1 MAITAS
7 NMNTSTGKS
16 LIEKTNEVIAAL
28 KANGVMGLFGPELEI
43 FDKHRKAYMTV
54 AQAAIAS
61 GQADYIDEV
70 KAAVEA
76 GEKLTGG
83 KFDAIVNSLS
93 LALGSKDVLTTHNL
107 TLCLKWVDGGVE
119 SVDFKDA
126 EEADFLIEVECN
138 YSRPSGI
145 GKNLL
150 RYVIGAIDRKE
161 MDRLL
166 TNSVVTKVRNFT
178 KRVYTGGYQAS
189 IVKAGIVSAAE
200 FPYEVVYEH
209 YVTKLG
215 ERGHEP
221 VASDW
226 CGYIVDAIG
235 VDVLY
240 ARNPYVPRLLVD
252 SLLANLDS
260 NYYNK
265 TADLMGL
272 TQYWPVLDE
281 GERDT
286 LRRRLVATAGV
297 LNDPCQVE
305 LFDELGVDRSA
316 LEEVWKAHR
325 QPKLEPELTNTV
337 ELEVDHTTIR
347 TYDRTTNQTVS
358 YPATRVQMGTG
369 ASTHGV
375 LYSPLSVAR
384 DVSVTY
390 SDYWSD
396 YWSKTSE
403 HGFYVA
409 GDRLVLVDGFL
420 PTHLTGSD
428 PETHAI
434 GGRRYARYSD
444 LRTDKVA
451 CLPHDMKLATT
462 ILNSTDGKV
471 QLDFVVVV
479 KADADTSITEAE
491 VRSYHKHL
499 VDAVAAL
506 PHSRPEDEVRSL
518 LSDMFARAKIHMV
531 KAGDHISLG
540 QFGHK

>member
-1 MAITAS
+1 MAITATNIS
-7 NMNTSTGKS
+7 SSTGKS

-43 FDKHRKAYMTV
+43 FDKHRKAYMAV

-76 GEKLTGG
+76 GEKLSGG

-93 LALGSKDVLTTHNL
+93 LALGSKDVLTTHNM
-107 TLCLKWVDGGVE
+107 TLYLKWVDGGVE
-119 SVDFKDA
+119 RVDFKDA

-166 TNSVVTKVRNFT
+166 TNSAVTKVRNFT

-226 CGYIVDAIG
+226 CGHIVDAIG

-272 TQYWPVLDE
+272 VQYWPILDE

-286 LRRRLVATAGV
+286 LRRRLVATAV
-297 LNDPCQVE
+297 TLNGPSQVE

-316 LEEVWKAHR
+316 LEEVWKADR
-325 QPKLEPELTNTV
+325 QPKLEQELSHTV
-337 ELEVDHTTIR
+337 ELEVDHTTISK
-347 TYDRTTNQTVS
+347 YDRSTCKTVRC
-358 YPATRVQMGTG
+358 PATRVQIWTG

-390 SDYWSD
+390 SDYWS
-396 YWSKTSE
+396 KTSE

-420 PTHLTGSD
+420 PTRLTGSD
-428 PETHAI
+428 PETRAI
-434 GGRRYARYSD
+434 GGHRYARYSD
-444 LRTDKVA
+444 LRTDKA
-451 CLPHDMKLATT
+451 ECLPHDMKLATT

-479 KADADTSITEAE
+479 TADADTNITEAE

-506 PHSRPEDEVRSL
+506 PHSRPEEEVRSL

-531 KAGDHISLG
+531 KAGDRISLG

>member
-1 MAITAS
+1 MAITATNIS
-7 NMNTSTGKS
+7 SSTGKS
-16 LIEKTNEVIAAL
+16 LIEKTNEVITAL

-43 FDKHRKAYMTV
+43 FDKHRKAYMAV

-83 KFDAIVNSLS
+83 KFDAIVNSLK
-93 LALGSKDVLTTHNL
+93 LVLGAKDVLTTHNL
-107 TLCLKWVDGGVE
+107 SLYLKWVDGGVE

-166 TNSVVTKVRNFT
+166 TNSAVTKVRNFT
-178 KRVYTGGYQAS
+178 KRVYTGGYKAS
-189 IVKAGIVSAAE
+189 IVNAGIVSAAE

-209 YVTKLG
+209 YITKLG

-272 TQYWPVLDE
+272 VQYWPVLDE

-286 LRRRLVATAGV
+286 LRRRLVATAV
-297 LNDPCQVE
+297 TLNGPCQVE

-316 LEEVWKAHR
+316 LEEVWKADR
-325 QPKLEPELTNTV
+325 QPKLEQELSHTV
-337 ELEVDHTTIR
+337 ELEVDHTTISK
-347 TYDRTTNQTVS
+347 YDRSTCKTVK
-358 YPATRVQMGTG
+358 YPATRVQIWTG

-375 LYSPLSVAR
+375 LYSPLSVTR

-390 SDYWSD
+390 SD

-420 PTHLTGSD
+420 PTRLTGSD
-428 PETHAI
+428 PETRAI
-434 GGRRYARYSD
+434 GGHRYARYSD
-444 LRTDKVA
+444 LRTDKA
-451 CLPHDMKLATT
+451 ECLPHDMKLATT

-479 KADADTSITEAE
+479 TADADTSITEAE

-499 VDAVAAL
+499 VDAVSAL
-506 PHSRPEDEVRSL
+506 PHSRPEEEVRSL
-518 LSDMFARAKIHMV
+518 LSDMFASAKIHMV

>member
-7 NMNTSTGKS
+7 NMNSATGKS
-16 LIEKTNEVIAAL
+16 LIDKTNEVITAL
-28 KANGVMGLFGPELEI
+28 KTNGVMGLFGSELEI
-43 FDKHRKAYMTV
+43 FDKHRAAYMAV

-83 KFDAIVNSLS
+83 KFDAIVNSLK
-93 LALGSKDVLTTHNL
+93 LVLGGKDVLTTHNL
-107 TLCLKWVDGGVE
+107 PLYLKWVDGGVE

-166 TNSVVTKVRNFT
+166 TNSAVTKVRNFS

-215 ERGHEP
+215 ERGHET

-226 CGYIVDAIG
+226 CGYIVDAVG
-235 VDVLY
+235 LDVLY

-260 NYYNK
+260 NYYSK
-265 TADLMGL
+265 TADLNGL
-272 TQYWPVLDE
+272 VQYWPVLDE

-286 LRRRLVATAGV
+286 LRRRLVTTAGV
-297 LNDPCQVE
+297 LNDPYQVE
-305 LFDELGVDRSA
+305 LFDELGIDHSA
-316 LEEVWKAHR
+316 LEEVWKADR

-337 ELEVDHTTIR
+337 ELEVYRSTISK
-347 TYDRTTNQTVS
+347 YDRSTHKMVS
-358 YPATRVQMGTG
+358 HPVTRVQIWTG
-369 ASTHGV
+369 ASTYGA

-390 SDYWSD
+390 SDYWSE
-396 YWSKTSE
+396 TSD
-403 HGFYVA
+403 HGFCAA

-420 PTHLTGSD
+420 PTRLTGSD
-428 PETHAI
+428 PEAHGI
-434 GGRRYARYSD
+434 GRHHYTRYSD
-444 LRTDKVA
+444 LRTDKA
-451 CLPHDMKLATT
+451 ECLSHDMKLATT
-462 ILNSTDGKV
+462 ILNGTDGKI
-471 QLDFVVVV
+471 QLEFVVVV
-479 KADADTSITEAE
+479 TADADTSITEAE
-491 VRSYHKHL
+491 VRSYHKNL

>member
-1 MAITAS
+1 MAITATNIS
-7 NMNTSTGKS
+7 SSTGKS
-16 LIEKTNEVIAAL
+16 LIEKTNEVITAL
-28 KANGVMGLFGPELEI
+28 KTNGVMGLFGPELEI
-43 FDKHRKAYMTV
+43 FDKHRKAYMAV
-54 AQAAIAS
+54 AQAAVAS

-83 KFDAIVNSLS
+83 KFDAIVNSLK
-93 LALGSKDVLTTHNL
+93 LVLGAKDVLTTHNL
-107 TLCLKWVDGGVE
+107 SLYLKWVDGGVE

-150 RYVIGAIDRKE
+150 RYVIGTIDRKE

-166 TNSVVTKVRNFT
+166 TNSAVTKVRNFS

-240 ARNPYVPRLLVD
+240 ARNPYIPRLLVD

-265 TADLMGL
+265 TADLKGL
-272 TQYWPVLDE
+272 VQYWPVLDE

-286 LRRRLVATAGV
+286 LRRRLVATAGK
-297 LNDPCQVE
+297 LADPYTVE
-305 LFDELGVDRSA
+305 LFDELGVERSA
-316 LEEVWKAHR
+316 LEEVWKAAH
-325 QPKLEPELTNTV
+325 QPKLEQEGAHTV
-337 ELEVDHTTIR
+337 ELEVNHTTIR
-347 TYDRTTNQTVS
+347 TYDRSAHKTVC
-358 YPATRVQMGTG
+358 YQATLVQMWTG

-390 SDYWSD
+390 SDYWS
-396 YWSKTSE
+396 KTSE
-403 HGFYVA
+403 HGFYA
-409 GDRLVLVDGFL
+409 EGDRLILVDGFL
-420 PTHLTGSD
+420 PTRLTGSD

-434 GGRRYARYSD
+434 GGHRYARYSD
-444 LRTDKVA
+444 LRTDKA
-451 CLPHDMKLATT
+451 ECLPHDMKLATT

-471 QLDFVVVV
+471 QLDFIVVVA
-479 KADADTSITEAE
+479 ADADTSITEAE
-491 VRSYHKHL
+491 VRNYHKHL
-499 VDAVAAL
+499 VTAVAAL

-518 LSDMFARAKIHMV
+518 LSDMFDRSKIHMV
-531 KAGDHISLG
+531 KEGDHISLG
-540 QFGHK
+540 RFGHK

>member
-1 MAITAS
+1 MAITATNIS
-7 NMNTSTGKS
+7 SSTGKI

-93 LALGSKDVLTTHNL
+93 LALGEQDVLTTHSL
-107 TLCLKWVDGGVE
+107 PLYLKWVDGGVE
-119 SVDFKDA
+119 SVGFKDA

-161 MDRLL
+161 MDGLL
-166 TNSVVTKVRNFT
+166 TNSAVTKVRNFT
-178 KRVYTGGYQAS
+178 KRVYTGDYQAN
-189 IVKAGIVSAAE
+189 IVKDGIVSAAE
-200 FPYEVVYEH
+200 FPYEAVYEH

-215 ERGHEP
+215 ERGHDP

-226 CGYIVDAIG
+226 CGYIVDEVG

-260 NYYNK
+260 NYYSK
-265 TADLMGL
+265 TADLKGL
-272 TQYWPVLDE
+272 VQYWPVLDE
-281 GERDT
+281 GERDSI
-286 LRRRLVATAGV
+286 RRRLVATAGI
-297 LNDPCQVE
+297 LNCHVQVE

-316 LEEVWKAHR
+316 LEEVWKAAH
-325 QPKLEPELTNTV
+325 QPKLEQELSHTV
-337 ELEVDHTTIR
+337 ELEVDHTTILK
-347 TYDRTTNQTVS
+347 YDRSTHKMVD
-358 YPATRVQMGTG
+358 YPATRVQMWTG

-384 DVSVTY
+384 DVSVTR
-390 SDYWSD
+390 SDYWSN
-396 YWSKTSE
+396 TSE
-403 HGFYVA
+403 HLFYA
-409 GDRLVLVDGFL
+409 EGDKLILVDGFL
-420 PTHLTGSD
+420 PTRLTGSD
-428 PETHAI
+428 PDTHAI
-434 GGRRYARYSD
+434 GGHHYARYSD
-444 LRTDKVA
+444 LRTEKA
-451 CLPHDMKLATT
+451 ECLSHDMKLATT
-462 ILNSTDGKV
+462 ILDSTDGKV

-479 KADADTSITEAE
+479 KDDKDTSVTEAE

-506 PHSRPEDEVRSL
+506 PQNRPEEEVRSL
-518 LSDMFARAKIHMV
+518 LSDMFTRAKIHMV

-540 QFGHK
+540 QFGQK

>member
-7 NMNTSTGKS
+7 NMNSATGKS
-16 LIEKTNEVIAAL
+16 LIDKTNEVIAAL
-28 KANGVMGLFGPELEI
+28 KANGVMGLFGSELEI
-43 FDKHRKAYMTV
+43 FDKHRAAYMAV

-83 KFDAIVNSLS
+83 KFDAIVNSLK
-93 LALGSKDVLTTHNL
+93 LVLGGKDVLTTHNL
-107 TLCLKWVDGGVE
+107 SLYLKWVDGGVE

-166 TNSVVTKVRNFT
+166 TNSAVTKVRNFS

-226 CGYIVDAIG
+226 CGHIVNAIG

-286 LRRRLVATAGV
+286 LRRRLVAADGI
-297 LNDPCQVE
+297 LNGHVQAE

-316 LEEVWKAHR
+316 LEEVWKSTH
-325 QPKLEPELTNTV
+325 QPKLEQELYHTV
-337 ELEVDHTTIR
+337 ELEVDHTAISE
-347 TYDRTTNQTVS
+347 YDRSAHKMVR
-358 YPATRVQMGTG
+358 YPATRVQIWTG

-390 SDYWSD
+390 SD

-428 PETHAI
+428 PEAHAI
-434 GGRRYARYSD
+434 GGHRYARYSD
-444 LRTDKVA
+444 LRTDKA
-451 CLPHDMKLATT
+451 ECLPHDMKLATT

-479 KADADTSITEAE
+479 ASDADTSITEAE

-518 LSDMFARAKIHMV
+518 LSDMFDRAKIHMV
-531 KAGDHISLG
+531 KVGDRMTLG

>member
-1 MAITAS
+1 MAITATNIS
-7 NMNTSTGKS
+7 SSTGKS
-16 LIEKTNEVIAAL
+16 LIEKTNEVITAL

-43 FDKHRKAYMTV
+43 FDKHRQAYMAV

-83 KFDAIVNSLS
+83 KFDAIVNSLK
-93 LALGSKDVLTTHNL
+93 LALGVEDVLTTHNL
-107 TLCLKWVDGGVE
+107 SLYLKWVDGGVE

-126 EEADFLIEVECN
+126 EEADFLIEVQCN

-150 RYVIGAIDRKE
+150 RYVIGTIDRKE

-166 TNSVVTKVRNFT
+166 TNSAVTKVRNFS

-252 SLLANLDS
+252 SLLAKLDS
-260 NYYNK
+260 SYYNK

-272 TQYWPVLDE
+272 VQYWPILDE
-281 GERDT
+281 GERDS
-286 LRRRLVATAGV
+286 LRRRLVATAGI
-297 LNDPCQVE
+297 LNDHVQVE

-316 LEEVWKAHR
+316 LEEVWKADH
-325 QPKLEPELTNTV
+325 QPKLEQKLSHTV
-337 ELEVDHTTIR
+337 ELEVDHTTISE
-347 TYDRTTNQTVS
+347 YDQSTCKTVR
-358 YPATRVQMGTG
+358 YPATRVQIWTG
-369 ASTHGV
+369 VSTHHV

-390 SDYWSD
+390 SDYWSN
-396 YWSKTSE
+396 TSE

-420 PTHLTGSD
+420 PTRLTGSD
-428 PETHAI
+428 PETRAI
-434 GGRRYARYSD
+434 GGDRYARYSD
-444 LRTDKVA
+444 LRTDKA
-451 CLPHDMKLATT
+451 ECLPHDMKLATT

-479 KADADTSITEAE
+479 TADADTSITEAE

-506 PHSRPEDEVRSL
+506 PHSRPEEEVRSL

-531 KAGDHISLG
+531 KVGDHISLG

>member
-7 NMNTSTGKS
+7 NMNSSTGKS

-43 FDKHRKAYMTV
+43 FDKHRKAYMAV

-83 KFDAIVNSLS
+83 RFDAIVNSLS

-107 TLCLKWVDGGVE
+107 TLYLKWVNGGVE

-166 TNSVVTKVRNFT
+166 TNSAVTKVRNFT

-226 CGYIVDAIG
+226 CGYIVDAVG

-272 TQYWPVLDE
+272 VQYWPVLDE

-286 LRRRLVATAGV
+286 LRRRLITTAGV
-297 LNDPCQVE
+297 LNDPYPVK

-316 LEEVWKAHR
+316 LEEVWKADR
-325 QPKLEPELTNTV
+325 QPKLEQELTNTV

-347 TYDRTTNQTVS
+347 EYDRSTYQTVS
-358 YPATRVQMGTG
+358 YPATRVQIWTG
-369 ASTHGV
+369 ASTHGI

-390 SDYWSD
+390 SDYWS
-396 YWSKTSE
+396 KTSE
-403 HGFYVA
+403 HGFYA
-409 GDRLVLVDGFL
+409 EGDRIVLVDGFL
-420 PTHLTGSD
+420 PTRLTGSD
-428 PETHAI
+428 PEAHVI
-434 GGRRYARYSD
+434 GGHRYARYSD
-444 LRTDKVA
+444 LRTDKVE
-451 CLPHDMKLATT
+451 CLSHDMKLATT

-479 KADADTSITEAE
+479 ASDADTSITEAE

-499 VDAVAAL
+499 VDSVAAL

-518 LSDMFARAKIHMV
+518 LSDMFARAKIHLV

-540 QFGHK
+540 KFGHK

>member
-1 MAITAS
+1 MAITATNIS
-7 NMNTSTGKS
+7 SSTGKS
-16 LIEKTNEVIAAL
+16 LIDKTNEVITAL

-43 FDKHRKAYMTV
+43 FDKHRKAYMAV

-70 KAAVEA
+70 KAAVEE

-93 LALGSKDVLTTHNL
+93 LALEKKDVLTTHNL
-107 TLCLKWVDGGVE
+107 SLYLKWVDGGVE

-166 TNSVVTKVRNFT
+166 TNSAVTKVRNFT

-265 TADLMGL
+265 NADLMGL
-272 TQYWPVLDE
+272 VQYWPILDE

-286 LRRRLVATAGV
+286 LRRRLVATAV
-297 LNDPCQVE
+297 TLNGPSQVE
-305 LFDELGVDRSA
+305 LFDELGVDHSA
-316 LEEVWKAHR
+316 LEEVWKDDR
-325 QPKLEPELTNTV
+325 QPKLEPELSHTV
-337 ELEVDHTTIR
+337 ELEVDHTTISE
-347 TYDRTTNQTVS
+347 YDRSTCKMVR
-358 YPATRVQMGTG
+358 YPATRVQIWTG

-375 LYSPLSVAR
+375 LYSPLSVTR

-390 SDYWSD
+390 SD

-420 PTHLTGSD
+420 PTRLTGSD
-428 PETHAI
+428 PETRAI
-434 GGRRYARYSD
+434 GGHRYARYSD
-444 LRTDKVA
+444 LRTDKA
-451 CLPHDMKLATT
+451 ECLPHDMKLATT

-479 KADADTSITEAE
+479 TADADTSITEAE

-506 PHSRPEDEVRSL
+506 PHSRPEEEVRSL

-531 KAGDHISLG
+531 KAGEHISLG

>member
-1 MAITAS
+1 MAITAT

-16 LIEKTNEVIAAL
+16 LIEKTNEVITAL

-43 FDKHRKAYMTV
+43 FDKHRKAYMAV

-83 KFDAIVNSLS
+83 KFDAIINSLS
-93 LALGSKDVLTTHNL
+93 LAVGSKDVLTTHNL
-107 TLCLKWVDGGVE
+107 TLYLKWVDGGVE

-166 TNSVVTKVRNFT
+166 TNSAVTKVRNFT
-178 KRVYTGGYQAS
+178 KRVYTGGYQAG
-189 IVKAGIVSAAE
+189 IVRAGIISAAE

-209 YVTKLG
+209 YVTKVG
-215 ERGHEP
+215 ERGHET

-226 CGYIVDAIG
+226 CGYIVDAVG
-235 VDVLY
+235 LDVLY

-260 NYYNK
+260 NYYSK
-265 TADLMGL
+265 TADLNGL
-272 TQYWPVLDE
+272 VQYWPVLDE

-286 LRRRLVATAGV
+286 LRRRLVTTAGV
-297 LNDPCQVE
+297 LNDPYQVE

-316 LEEVWKAHR
+316 LEEVWKADR

-347 TYDRTTNQTVS
+347 EYNLSHCKMVS
-358 YPATRVQMGTG
+358 YPVTRIQICTE
-369 ASTHGV
+369 ASTYGA

-390 SDYWSD
+390 SDYWSN
-396 YWSKTSE
+396 TSD
-403 HGFYVA
+403 HGFYAA

-420 PTHLTGSD
+420 PTRLTGSD
-428 PETHAI
+428 QEAHVI
-434 GGRRYARYSD
+434 GRHHYTRYSD
-444 LRTDKVA
+444 LRTDKA
-451 CLPHDMKLATT
+451 ECLSHDMKLATT
-462 ILNSTDGKV
+462 ILNGTDGKI
-471 QLDFVVVV
+471 QLEFVVVV
-479 KADADTSITEAE
+479 TADADTSITEAE
-491 VRSYHKHL
+491 VRSYHKNL